1 VPLLAGGYTIRSPA
15 VTTAILVQARTGST
29 RLPGKVLKSIGSR
42 TVFEEVI
49 GRCLRVRGVDVVAA
63 SIPDLER
70 DDVLV
75 PVAERAGA
83 VVTRGSEGD
92 VLARYVKSAKSVD
105 ADIVVRI
112 TSDCPLIDPE
122 VVGALLELRAREN
135 ADYASNALEP
145 SYPVGLD
152 CEAFTMEA
160 LLESERKA
168 IKESEHEHVTPWL
181 INAPHLKRANLHSGD
196 PSLAKLRWVLDYPE
210 DLDFIR
216 AVVAALPAGSP
227 GLMADVLDVLRRNPS
242 IAKLNAMHAIPDR

>member
-1 VPLLAGGYTIRSPA
+1 VPLLAGGYTTRSPV

-42 TVFEEVI
+42 TVLEEVI

-63 SIPDLER
+63 SIPDQER

-83 VVTRGSEGD
+83 VVTRGSEVD
-92 VLARYVKSAKSVD
+92 VLDRYVKSAKSVN
-105 ADIVVRI
+105 ADIIVRI

-122 VVGALLELRAREN
+122 IVGALLELRAREN
-135 ADYASNALEP
+135 ADYASNDREP

-160 LLESERKA
+160 LLEADKNTTKGSER
-168 IKESEHEHVTPWL
+168 EHVTPR
-181 INAPHLKRANLHSGD
+181 IHSC
-196 PSLAKLRWVLDYPE
+196 R
-210 DLDFIR
+210 
-216 AVVAALPAGSP
+216 
-227 GLMADVLDVLRRNPS
+227 LRRTP
-242 IAKLNAMHAIPDR
+242 H